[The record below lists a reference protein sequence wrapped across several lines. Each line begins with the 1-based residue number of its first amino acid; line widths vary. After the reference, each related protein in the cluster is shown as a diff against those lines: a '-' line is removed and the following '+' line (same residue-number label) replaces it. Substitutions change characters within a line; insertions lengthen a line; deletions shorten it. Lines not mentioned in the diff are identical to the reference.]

1 MINHQITRG
10 ISTTY
15 EKQTTVSDAYSSSN
29 TDTLDYLVSTPS
41 IILMIID
48 AATDMLDKLL
58 PTEYITVGKKI
69 ELVHENPSLIGET
82 ITIKLV
88 VVDLAGNSVIL
99 SIEAKDSKGLVC
111 SGKYERAIINKEK
124 LLEIAYKRS
133 PDLI

>member
-1 MINHQITRG
+1 MVNHQITRG
-10 ISTTY
+10 ITTTY
-15 EKQTTVSDAYSSSN
+15 EKQTTISDAYSSSN
-29 TDTLDYLVSTPS
+29 TGTLDYLVSTPS

-69 ELVHENPSLIGET
+69 ELVHENPSLIGEM

-88 VVDLAGNSVIL
+88 VEDLTGNSVIL
-99 SIEAKDSKGLVC
+99 NIEAKDSKGLVC
-111 SGKYERAIINKEK
+111 SGKYERAIINEEK

-133 PDLI
+133 PDLV